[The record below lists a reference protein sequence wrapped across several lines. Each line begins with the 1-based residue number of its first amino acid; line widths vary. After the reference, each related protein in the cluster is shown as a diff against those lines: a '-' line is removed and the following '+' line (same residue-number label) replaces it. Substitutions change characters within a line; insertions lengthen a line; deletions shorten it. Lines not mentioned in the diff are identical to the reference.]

1 MYDMDDFKNIDIQE
15 ELADMEA
22 PDMRSAGDL
31 LERTLDRR
39 DELDEGIDLPWSKS
53 TVIFGCARASSCCSV
68 DTQDISKARSP
79 ARSAATRCGM
89 AARLASAAWSS
100 KGRCDRAVRRD

>member
-1 MYDMDDFKNIDIQE
+1 MMYDMDDFKNIDIQE

-39 DELDEGIDLPWSKS
+39 DELDEGIDCLLY
-53 TVIFGCARASSCCSV
+53 T
-68 DTQDISKARSP
+68 SP
-79 ARSAATRCGM
+79 SP
-89 AARLASAAWSS
+89 
-100 KGRCDRAVRRD
+100 RD

>member
-1 MYDMDDFKNIDIQE
+1 MMYDMDDFKNIDIQE

-39 DELDEGIDLPWSKS
+39 DELDEGIDLPWS
-53 TVIFGCARASSCCSV
+53 
-68 DTQDISKARSP
+68 
-79 ARSAATRCGM
+79 
-89 AARLASAAWSS
+89 
-100 KGRCDRAVRRD
+100 

>member
-1 MYDMDDFKNIDIQE
+1 MMYDMDDFKNIDIQE

-39 DELDEGIDLPWSKS
+39 DELDEGIDLPWSKMHGY
-53 TVIFGCARASSCCSV
+53 FWLR
-68 DTQDISKARSP
+68 
-79 ARSAATRCGM
+79 
-89 AARLASAAWSS
+89 
-100 KGRCDRAVRRD
+100 KGELVLLGG